1 MMVIEVFC
9 LGLPVVSCLS
19 TPSRRRWKIF
29 AIFHHDDADVD
40 VVMGVVW
47 CGDIMG
53 AYVENCESSK
63 ISVEMIT

>member
-1 MMVIEVFC
+1 MVIEVFC

-29 AIFHHDDADVD
+29 AIFHHADADVD

-47 CGDIMG
+47 CGVVILWVRMWKTVNLPK
-53 AYVENCESSK
+53 YPLR
-63 ISVEMIT
+63 